1 MTLEFFTP
9 TTLFFGIVVIGYL
22 IGKIKICNMS
32 LDLTAILVVAVI
44 AGYFISKYGTTVV
57 EDNFYSS
64 MELFSKM
71 GTNIFVAAIG
81 LSSGNAITKGSGR
94 KTVKCFVMGVFMVC
108 IGFGVTKMISLM
120 DEAMNTTLLKGIL
133 CGALTSTP
141 GLTSVCETAYHE
153 AELASV
159 GYGAAYL
166 FGVFGVAAFV
176 QFLMKQTKCLKREET
191 DTENMLPSD
200 GMQILVIICLA
211 VIVGQ
216 AVGNFEMPG
225 MKFTL
230 GNTGGVL
237 VSAIIMAI
245 IIKKHVK
252 NIKISRQSL
261 SIYRT
266 FGLVLFFVGTGV
278 SSGQKISYSLDIKW
292 FIYGALITGITI
304 LLGYVIFHYG
314 FKIGVKECMIIIA
327 GGMTSTPAIGV
338 ILKNADGPTDM
349 SAYSAT
355 YLGALIT
362 MTLGVRWLL

>member
-1 MTLEFFTP
+1 MELLTP
-9 TTLFFGIVVIGYL
+9 TTLFFCIVVIGYL
-22 IGKIKICNMS
+22 IGKIKIFNIS

-44 AGYFISKYGTTVV
+44 VGYFISKCCTTVV
-57 EDNFYSS
+57 EDHFNST

-81 LSSGNAITKGSGR
+81 LSSGNAITKRSCK
-94 KTVKCFVMGVFMVC
+94 KTVKYFGMGVFMVC

-120 DEAMNTTLLKGIL
+120 DKTMNITLLKGIL

-141 GLTSVCETAYHE
+141 GLTSVCETAQNE
-153 AELASV
+153 AELATV

-166 FGVFGVAAFV
+166 FGVFGVVAFV
-176 QFLMKQTKCLKREET
+176 QFMMKQTKYLKREET
-191 DTENMLPSD
+191 DTKYMLPSD
-200 GMQILVIICLA
+200 GMENLAIICLV
-211 VIVGQ
+211 VIIGQ
-216 AVGNFEMPG
+216 AVGSFEIPG

-237 VSAIIMAI
+237 ISAIIAGI
-245 IIKKHVK
+245 IVKKYAK
-252 NIKISRQSL
+252 NIKILNQSL
-261 SIYRT
+261 AIYRT

-278 SSGQKISYSLDIKW
+278 YSGQKISNSLDIKW
-292 FIYGALITGITI
+292 FIYGALITAITI
-304 LLGYVIFHYG
+304 FSGFIVFHYVL
-314 FKIGVKECMIIIA
+314 KIDVKECMLIIA

-338 ILKNADGPTDM
+338 IMKNSDCSTDI